1 MGGYTCPIY
10 CGVEHN
16 HLRFTGKVEDGK
28 LKLYDREGFKRSLH
42 QYEGEVWLEVKVA
55 EKTHSPKQNAYYR
68 AIIREIAS
76 ELGYME
82 DELHQT
88 VKRLFGIESTKDLSV
103 ADFSDYLDKII
114 IHFAQLGYPVQD
126 PRGR

>member
-1 MGGYTCPIY
+1 M
-10 CGVEHN
+10 
-16 HLRFTGKVEDGK
+16 RFTAEIKGGKMTLHDEG
-28 LKLYDREGFKRSLH
+28 GFKRFISKI
-42 QYEGEVWLEVKVA
+42 EGNVWVEIKEAPVVRSA
-55 EKTHSPKQNAYYR
+55 KQNGYYR

-88 VKRLFGIESTKDLSV
+88 VKRLFGIESTKDLTV
-103 ADFSDYLDKII
+103 AEFSDYLDMII